1 MGDLI
6 DTILSFTD
14 IYDKYGIKGCAI
26 FLVAVVGIIG
36 LIILIAMQLQ

>member
-6 DTILSFTD
+6 DAIMSLTD
-14 IYDKYGIKGCAI
+14 VYDKYGIKGCAI
-26 FLVAVVGIIG
+26 FLVVVVGIIS